1 MRYFKYILTTVLLVC
16 LFFNFHLFQSLIV
29 QQDLINE
36 FNTQSIKS
44 ETLEKL
50 ENLNINFPNVTITA
64 LPLRTIK
71 ANYLYRFGRVEE
83 ALELL
88 NSKVI
93 DNQYIHYNDY
103 LKSQIYYELKDID
116 SSKYY
121 AQQAYYNLP
130 QNPLHFE
137 RLAFAYAYEGQ
148 YDSITK
154 SFNYVNHK
162 DIQIWK
168 LYLLTMLNNPDENS
182 NTAKLLAIKAKDL
195 FPQDN
200 EILIYSNTLLYG
212 EQNIFEAKRLAEIAE
227 VKYENS
233 DFNSSAKL
241 YEKATTLNP
250 GMYSYFENA
259 AAAFSEIKEY
269 EKALKYSS
277 IVIDSFNIS
286 TGKSEFIKAISLI
299 KLNNEED
306 ACPLF
311 RVSYKK
317 GFEGAYPFLNKYCN

>member
-1 MRYFKYILTTVLLVC
+1 MRYFKHILTTVLLVC
-16 LFFNFHLFQSLIV
+16 LFFNYQLFQSLIV

-36 FNTQSIKS
+36 FNTQTIKS
-44 ETLEKL
+44 ETLDKL

-93 DNQYIHYNDY
+93 DNQYIHYNEY

-121 AQQAYYNLP
+121 AKQAYFSLP

-137 RLAFAYAYEGQ
+137 RLAFAYAFEGQ
-148 YDSITK
+148 FDSITT
-154 SFNYVNHK
+154 SFNYVEHK
-162 DIQIWK
+162 DIQNWK

-182 NTAKLLAIKAKDL
+182 ISAKQLAIKAKDL

-227 VKYENS
+227 EKYKNS
-233 DFNSSAKL
+233 DFNSSAEL
-241 YEKATTLNP
+241 FEKASTLNP

-286 TGKSEFIKAISLI
+286 TGKSEFIKAISLT